1 MKLRVAVAL
10 LVLSGGLAGGPAW
23 AFWGGKESIDDPID
37 ALVTIEVLPLYAE
50 VRLNGA
56 LVGTALEISNKRL
69 AVFGARAYRVDIS
82 APGHIP
88 RALVL
93 VSNSAMPQR
102 VHVDLVPIRTP

>member
-1 MKLRVAVAL
+1 MKPRIVVAL
-10 LVLSGGLAGGPAW
+10 VVLLSGLAGGPAW
-23 AFWGGKESIDDPID
+23 AFWGGKDSLDDPID

-56 LVGTALEISNKRL
+56 LVGTALEIANHGL
-69 AVFGARAYRVDIS
+69 AVFGGRAYTVHIS
-82 APGHIP
+82 APGHLP
-88 RALVL
+88 RTLTL

>member
-10 LVLSGGLAGGPAW
+10 LVLSAGLAGSPAW
-23 AFWGGKESIDDPID
+23 AFWGGKDSLDDPID

-56 LVGTALEISNKRL
+56 LLGTALEISNKGL
-69 AVFGARAYRVDIS
+69 AVFGGRAYNVTVT
-82 APGHIP
+82 APGHIA
-88 RALVL
+88 RTLTL

-102 VHVDLVPIRTP
+102 VHVDLVPIRKP